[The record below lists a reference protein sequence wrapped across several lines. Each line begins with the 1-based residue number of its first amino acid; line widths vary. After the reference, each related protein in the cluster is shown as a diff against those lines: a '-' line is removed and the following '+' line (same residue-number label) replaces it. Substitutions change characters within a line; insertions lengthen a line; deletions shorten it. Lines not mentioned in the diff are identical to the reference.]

1 MVNLVQDGALGAETA
16 PTEVKPV
23 LLIIAGA
30 PGAGKTSFY
39 ETKLQTAF
47 PNVLRASASPLE
59 QAQIDEQRSRLLKD
73 NKSFVYVSSLVDLEV
88 LRLARSSGF
97 ETKVMFI
104 ATEHPD
110 LNTARVLARVSRG
123 GPFAALAVIP
133 EEHEKGLRDLPAV
146 RKATDELILID
157 NTAEGRG
164 HRVVAQFA
172 RAEIVKLARSVPEWA
187 QKAFGKEFAKWLAQE
202 QRTHERAR

>member
-1 MVNLVQDGALGAETA
+1 VVNLVQDGALGAETA

-30 PGAGKTSFY
+30 AGAGKTSFY

-47 PNVLRASASPLE
+47 PNVLRMSASPLE

-73 NKSFVYVSSLVDLEV
+73 NKSFVYVSSLVDLEL
-88 LRLARSSGF
+88 LRLARGSGF

-110 LNTARVLARVSRG
+110 LNTARVLVRVSRG
-123 GPFAALAVIP
+123 GPFAALATIP

-146 RKATDELILID
+146 RKAADELILID

-164 HRVVAQFA
+164 HRVVAQFGK
-172 RAEIVKLARSVPEWA
+172 AEIVKLARSVPEWA
-187 QKAFGKEFAKWLAQE
+187 QKAFRKEFTKWLAQE
-202 QRTHERAR
+202 QRAHERAR

>member
-1 MVNLVQDGALGAETA
+1 MVNLVQDGAVGAETA

-23 LLIIAGA
+23 LLVIAGA

-39 ETKLQTAF
+39 EAKLQTAF

-73 NKSFVYVSSLVDLEV
+73 KKSFVYVSSLVDLEL
-88 LRLARSSGF
+88 LRLARTSGF
-97 ETKVMFI
+97 ETKVMFV

-110 LNTARVLARVSRG
+110 LNTARVLARVSSG
-123 GPFAALAVIP
+123 GPFAALAAIP
-133 EEHEKGLRDLPAV
+133 EDHEKGLRDLPAV

-164 HRVVAQFA
+164 HRVVAQFVKG
-172 RAEIVKLARSVPEWA
+172 EIVKLARSAPEWA
-187 QKAFGKEFAKWLAQE
+187 QKPFGKEFTKWLAQE
-202 QRTHERAR
+202 RPARERAR